1 MLPTLSRHDLEQML
15 RRELLLALA
24 ERQRLG
30 GLNETA
36 GAVRVFLEIHVF
48 SLSLSVRPFRRGLN
62 IVNGSP

>member
-1 MLPTLSRHDLEQML
+1 ML

-30 GLNETA
+30 GLNEAA

-48 SLSLSVRPFRRGLN
+48 SLSLSVRPFRRGSN
-62 IVNGSP
+62 IFNGSP